1 MDVSVTGPR
10 GVPSCTVMHG
20 TSPEPMVAAMEA
32 RLLKAVNS
40 TGFGPMGT
48 GGDSTAMAVH
58 VNYASGHGFTPVA
71 VEFNCWINRR
81 ARARIYNSGEVVF
94 SE

>member
-1 MDVSVTGPR
+1 
-10 GVPSCTVMHG
+10 
-20 TSPEPMVAAMEA
+20 
-32 RLLKAVNS
+32 
-40 TGFGPMGT
+40 MGT